1 MHRLTV
7 KQLQV
12 LYKSINTIL
21 DCSGGETEW
30 DFSILIPWKRWQ
42 NHFLSFWC
50 HSWCYLSNNS
60 SEQTPLH
67 CFFLLF
73 FMVTCKEYIVYP
85 PPFIYFYLPAGPGPV
100 DTPAVSKLHPRSVTI
115 TWDPPAEPNGVITS
129 YTLYLCLSS
138 VCSNL
143 NYSLG
148 HNLSLLPKT
157 EGAYLNSGHN
167 PIPTSHLTTTGSS
180 YISMS
185 AVKTGSNDSL
195 STFQGTK
202 PNTLPHHFS
211 GVRPGTT
218 NDNQSTRGRNT
229 SQGPSSISL
238 PGLFLSYPYNASSSN
253 TEQDSFLGPISGLFS
268 AASDS
273 SSSPLSV
280 TVPGNTTSYTFL
292 DLLPYQTYSLQVWYK
307 KDKMLEY
314 STVPLRATLHSAVY
328 ETYIYNYSVTIKQI
342 LVSVTPWS
350 KRSLAESPFKIW
362 SK

>member
-1 MHRLTV
+1 MLWGGNRERFFH
-7 KQLQV
+7 
-12 LYKSINTIL
+12 INPLKRGGKITFCPSDVIL
-21 DCSGGETEW
+21 D
-30 DFSILIPWKRWQ
+30 
-42 NHFLSFWC
+42 
-50 HSWCYLSNNS
+50 
-60 SEQTPLH
+60 
-67 CFFLLF
+67 
-73 FMVTCKEYIVYP
+73 VTCQIILQNKPPSTVFSYSFYGHTQRVYCISSSIYL
-85 PPFIYFYLPAGPGPV
+85 FIYLFIYLYLPAGPGPV

-115 TWDPPAEPNGVITS
+115 TWDPPSEPNGVITS

-138 VCSNL
+138 VCSSL

-180 YISMS
+180 FISMS
-185 AVKTGSNDSL
+185 AVKTGSNDSS
-195 STFQGTK
+195 STIQGTK

-211 GVRPGTT
+211 SMRPGTT
-218 NDNQSTRGRNT
+218 DDNQSTRGRNT

-253 TEQDSFLGPISGLFS
+253 SEQDPFLGPVSGLFS

-292 DLLPYQTYSLQVWYK
+292 DLLPYQTYSLQVQH
-307 KDKMLEY
+307 D
-314 STVPLRATLHSAVY
+314 
-328 ETYIYNYSVTIKQI
+328 IK
-342 LVSVTPWS
+342 
-350 KRSLAESPFKIW
+350 R
-362 SK
+362 